1 MENQFEIQN
10 KYYIYFKFLNTLFFG
25 ISVGSYVTQ
34 YVPLK
39 IEDFPIAGIIF
50 SLLAIPIALLYK
62 KIMKINYFYKVS
74 LLVECLMLFWIIM
87 FLIDPWSTHKSLQNS
102 YEIALIIYIT
112 RHITFLFGDFLGR
125 AETIFIKKTDTL
137 SSIDVAKQIGAI
149 SGMIV
154 SVIFYKIL
162 QTKYNITENA
172 SQVYHIHFILLFI
185 QIAIII
191 LLIKSFKKI
200 K

>member
-1 MENQFEIQN
+1 MEKQLKIKN
-10 KYYIYFKFLNTLFFG
+10 KTYIYFKFFNTLFFG

-39 IEDFPIAGIIF
+39 IEDFPIMGIIF

-62 KIMKINYFYKVS
+62 KIMTINYFYKIS
-74 LLVECLMLFWIIM
+74 LLVEFLMLFWIIM
-87 FLIDPWSTHKSLQNS
+87 FLIDPWSANKSLQNS

-125 AETIFIKKTDTL
+125 AETIFIKKTETL

-149 SGMIV
+149 SGMVI

-162 QTKYNITENA
+162 QEKFYITEN
-172 SQVYHIHFILLFI
+172 STQVFYIHFILLFI
-185 QIAIII
+185 QTIII
-191 LLIKSFKKI
+191 FLLIKSFKKD
-200 K
+200 